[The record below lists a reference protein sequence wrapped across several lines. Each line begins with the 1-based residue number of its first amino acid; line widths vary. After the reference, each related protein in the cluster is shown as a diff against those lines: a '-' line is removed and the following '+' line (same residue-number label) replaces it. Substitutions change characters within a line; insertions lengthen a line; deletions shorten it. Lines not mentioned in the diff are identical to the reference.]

1 MKSSVI
7 KRMFMTSLMML
18 MAIMLWA
25 QGSPVHFTVSQ
36 KQVSDTE
43 IDVVFKGKIAKG
55 WHVYAPNIP
64 ADGPIPATMHT
75 EKAEGVKAV
84 GKLKA
89 QGREIKEYD
98 QIFGMQLRYYEN
110 SVTFVQR
117 YKITGKTYSVKGYL
131 EYGACNDSGCLPPTS
146 VEFSYKGNGPADA
159 PEAQ

>member
-7 KRMFMTSLMML
+7 KRMFTTSLMML

-75 EKAEGVKAV
+75 EKASA
-84 GKLKA
+84 
-89 QGREIKEYD
+89 
-98 QIFGMQLRYYEN
+98 
-110 SVTFVQR
+110 
-117 YKITGKTYSVKGYL
+117 
-131 EYGACNDSGCLPPTS
+131 GAP
-146 VEFSYKGNGPADA
+146 
-159 PEAQ
+159 